1 MEIENKET
9 DNLKEEVKAYWT
21 PIKTGKH
28 KDLASKHEAILAK
41 DLKVPA
47 ADFFEQVKKN
57 YFKFMNFGPL
67 PLEDFL
73 VKARLDKY
81 VTAEYLADCLK
92 VTTPRPAVGR
102 GEFLLAANFGNIN
115 FSSESGDLVDSKG
128 HRIEVKGKHANLGGE
143 GPFRQMNRSLLF
155 AMYNLFDTSTQEK
168 DLNLDVIEDL
178 QKKVLANKQK
188 MPRLMLLLQNLKNPS
203 QSLAR
208 EMCELFNSS
217 QDLKLVIASAHFL
230 AYMKLQKANY
240 LFALNDNVFFG
251 FEAPKNLEQAYQV
264 MKHFNINAW
273 VTGNK
278 GISLT
283 VKNGK

>member
-1 MEIENKET
+1 MKGIIRKGS
-9 DNLKEEVKAYWT
+9 KAEE
-21 PIKTGKH
+21 
-28 KDLASKHEAILAK
+28 
-41 DLKVPA
+41 
-47 ADFFEQVKKN
+47 
-57 YFKFMNFGPL
+57 
-67 PLEDFL
+67 
-73 VKARLDKY
+73 RL
-81 VTAEYLADCLK
+81 
-92 VTTPRPAVGR
+92 
-102 GEFLLAANFGNIN
+102 
-115 FSSESGDLVDSKG
+115 FS
-128 HRIEVKGKHANLGGE
+128 
-143 GPFRQMNRSLLF
+143 
-155 AMYNLFDTSTQEK
+155 
-168 DLNLDVIEDL
+168 VIEDL